1 MARMRSGFG
10 SLSGAANPRVV
21 YSSTAPVK
29 PKYKD
34 IWYDTTDFSQYYWN
48 DTSWISIGLGAGAIS
63 SMITDDVTV
72 INFKTGDPLLTKMA
86 IGVVADKD
94 GLDIP
99 LLVLGA
105 GDGEGNNRGYI
116 SKGTDGLQMYYIGNL
131 AGGEVAGL
139 KLTKDGVYSTH
150 KIIVDA
156 DLGSEFTI
164 DASHWNA
171 KLEEAAIKTVVEN
184 GAKGWNIATAN
195 LVNTDVNYW
204 NSGGAQATGAA
215 AVAIITASLNI
226 LSDVPTEV
234 TMGDFGIKCT
244 KVGDTSTYAQLT
256 SGGLYIEKGAI
267 SIKSDGGD
275 LMMSGAGIIAS
286 EIIAG
291 TLTGFQINTDLV
303 DNNRIQ
309 FGNAGIVSYNSSNQL
324 HGLQVDSSATDLILK
339 HNGADHFKIYNELN
353 GYTTMYFQTNKVS
366 TASSAGFFPYNSWDF
381 SGAQFANEKQI
392 PYVSAT
398 APTGDDLYENCVW
411 IDIS

>member
-215 AVAIITASLNI
+215 AVAIINAALNI
-226 LSDVPTEV
+226 VSDLPSTV
-234 TMGDFGIKCT
+234 TQGTFGIKAAIDST
-244 KVGDTSTYAQLT
+244 HYATLTGNGLEIVGGALSIRSTA
-256 SGGLYIEKGAI
+256 
-267 SIKSDGGD
+267 GD
-275 LMMSGAGIIAS
+275 LMMSGSGIIADQ
-286 EIIAG
+286 IIAG
-291 TLTGFQINTDLV
+291 IMTGMTIQTAATGERIEFNTNGIESYNNSGYKTGLWLQPAEQDYVDFKLYRGAANNTDIL
-303 DNNRIQ
+303 
-309 FGNAGIVSYNSSNQL
+309 F
-324 HGLQVDSSATDLILK
+324 SATD
-339 HNGADHFKIYNELN
+339 NGFAGTTLFGWGRKWGEIN
-353 GYTTMYFQTNKVS
+353 GN
-366 TASSAGFFPYNSWDF
+366 GFEAHSPWDF
-381 SGAQFANEKQI
+381 S
-392 PYVSAT
+392 YAT
-398 APTGDDLYENCVW
+398 VLGLTAVFG
-411 IDIS
+411 

>member
-215 AVAIITASLNI
+215 AVAIINAALNI
-226 LSDVPTEV
+226 VSDLPSTV
-234 TMGDFGIKCT
+234 TQGTFGIKAAIDST
-244 KVGDTSTYAQLT
+244 HYATLTGNGLEIVGGALSIRSTA
-256 SGGLYIEKGAI
+256 
-267 SIKSDGGD
+267 GD
-275 LMMSGAGIIAS
+275 LMMSGSGIIADQ
-286 EIIAG
+286 IIAG
-291 TLTGFQINTDLV
+291 IMTGMTIQTAASGERLEFSADGIKSFDAVGAKSGFNV
-303 DNNRIQ
+303 DDTFNDIGLYDSNVELMAIVNNLD
-309 FGNAGIVSYNSSNQL
+309 GTAGIRFQGYSIGY
-324 HGLQVDSSATDLILK
+324 
-339 HNGADHFKIYNELN
+339 GAGGTWYANNE
-353 GYTTMYFQTNKVS
+353 
-366 TASSAGFFPYNSWDF
+366 WDF
-381 SGAQFANEKQI
+381 Q
-392 PYVSAT
+392 YAT
-398 APTGDDLYENCVW
+398 IKNLTAVFG
-411 IDIS
+411 

>member
-184 GAKGWNIATAN
+184 GAKGWNIAKANIDDTTTGIWDDGGSEAGATTAA
-195 LVNTDVNYW
+195 
-204 NSGGAQATGAA
+204 AQAIIDLASDLQLDAA
-215 AVAIITASLNI
+215 LPTTITMNAS
-226 LSDVPTEV
+226 
-234 TMGDFGIKCT
+234 GIKAETTGDAT
-244 KVGDTSTYAQLT
+244 KYAILDYR
-256 SGGLYIEKGAI
+256 GLYIHKGAI
-267 SIKSDGGD
+267 TIEN
-275 LMMSGAGIIAS
+275 A
-286 EIIAG
+286 AG
-291 TLTGFQINTDLV
+291 TATMITGDGIKAEYIIGNVITGVTLQTGDTNEDRVIISDTGIDSY
-303 DNNRIQ
+303 DNDNYI
-309 FGNAGIVSYNSSNQL
+309 
-324 HGLQVDSSATDLILK
+324 HGLQVDMDFADLSIYYR
-339 HNGADHFKIYNELN
+339 NNRMFKIEHNYLLGNSQMSFWDN
-353 GYTTMYFQTNKVS
+353 IIGKG
-366 TASSAGFFPYNSWDF
+366 TASAWYALGAWDF
-381 SGAQFANEKQI
+381 GN
-392 PYVSAT
+392 AT
-398 APTGDDLYENCVW
+398 CTGLTAVFG
-411 IDIS
+411 